1 LSKTFF
7 IKCCKFTQWLKDYD
21 EIDKIGQ
28 EKMLNDFDVKEILL
42 SIRTLKFENNQIKK
56 YLKLKDEDIFKEEN
70 ESDYIELDRTNL
82 WKRFKNS

>member
-1 LSKTFF
+1 
-7 IKCCKFTQWLKDYD
+7 
-21 EIDKIGQ
+21 
-28 EKMLNDFDVKEILL
+28 MLNDFDVKEILL

-82 WKRFKNS
+82 WKKFKSKKFKNKIKNINKLTNLKRTSEKI